1 MPKKKTDLPQLTKA
15 EERVMQALW
24 QQDSDTILI
33 RDIIAVM
40 PAPKP
45 HANTVN
51 TILKILTEKG
61 FVTTASLGNA
71 NCFRPLVS
79 KHDYSSRSIAQIV
92 KGYFDGSFADMISFF
107 VADKNLDLKELE
119 SIVQTLKKKKQ

>member
-1 MPKKKTDLPQLTKA
+1 MPQLTKA

-24 QQDSDTILI
+24 QQDNNTILI
-33 RDIIAVM
+33 RDIITVM

-61 FVTTASLGNA
+61 FVAIEPLGNA
-71 NCFRPLVS
+71 NAFRPLVS
-79 KHDYSSRSIAQIV
+79 KKEYSSRSITQIV

-107 VADKNLDLKELE
+107 VADKNLDIKELE
-119 SIVQTLKKKKQ
+119 SIVQSLKKKKQ